1 MFGIESWYIYNNK
14 VVCTRM
20 R

>member
-1 MFGIESWYIYNNK
+1 MIYIYNNK